1 MNDPENFIGRWSR
14 RKREAASEDAQT
26 ERAVAPA
33 PEKES
38 RLEPRQSAQP
48 VPEFD
53 ISSLPPIETIDAGT
67 DITAFLRPGVPAALR
82 HAALRRAWSADP
94 TIRDF
99 MGLNEN
105 FWDAAGPDGVPGFG
119 DLDPNLDVNRLV
131 AEIFGETPREE
142 PAQEASQQQDPFTNP
157 DEERTSIL
165 PGEGPLQPDVE
176 LPAASQRSENVAMQ
190 KSAPDS
196 APENPDSAPEKKT
209 ARRHGGALPQ

>member
-14 RKREAASEDAQT
+14 RKREAANEDAQA
-26 ERAVAPA
+26 ERPAAPA
-33 PEKES
+33 SEKES
-38 RLEPRQSAQP
+38 RPDPLQSAQP

-94 TIRDF
+94 AIRDF

-131 AEIFGETPREE
+131 SEIFGETPREE
-142 PAQEASQQQDPFTNP
+142 PAQEASQQHDPFTNP
-157 DEERTSIL
+157 DDERTSI
-165 PGEGPLQPDVE
+165 PPSEGPLQPDVE
-176 LPAASQRSENVAMQ
+176 TPAVSQGSENVAMQ

-196 APENPDSAPEKKT
+196 VSEKRT